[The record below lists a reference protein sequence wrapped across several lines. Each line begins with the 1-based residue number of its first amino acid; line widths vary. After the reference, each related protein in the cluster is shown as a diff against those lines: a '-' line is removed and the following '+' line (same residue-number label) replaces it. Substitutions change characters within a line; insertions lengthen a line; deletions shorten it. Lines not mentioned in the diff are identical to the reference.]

1 LVLSASCGSLE
12 AECRRS
18 WAPAVDAIVTSS
30 LAFHGYQTIEP
41 SSLRKDT
48 RERQETSTESEDRRA
63 SRSNSQ
69 TSDVSVI
76 AVLPAVSKRTSG
88 ASAITVTESREKTVV
103 LEGANFDDL
112 SFEERSQLLKLADAN
127 SLLSTYVIVG
137 ANYNVWTSAQNVEVV
152 IKLADAT
159 NGEMR
164 WSSRC
169 SASSAD
175 FPNVEVAIERAAR
188 CAASATA
195 GAK

>member
-1 LVLSASCGSLE
+1 
-12 AECRRS
+12 
-18 WAPAVDAIVTSS
+18 
-30 LAFHGYQTIEP
+30 
-41 SSLRKDT
+41 
-48 RERQETSTESEDRRA
+48 
-63 SRSNSQ
+63 
-69 TSDVSVI
+69 
-76 AVLPAVSKRTSG
+76 
-88 ASAITVTESREKTVV
+88 
-103 LEGANFDDL
+103 
-112 SFEERSQLLKLADAN
+112 
-127 SLLSTYVIVG
+127 LLSTYVIVG